1 MLKSGKARLL
11 AYPYQDNMPG
21 MDITGYVAKE
31 SWIKAN
37 GDVAQR
43 FKRAIER
50 ATNYLNQAPKEER
63 DGWVAKFTGM
73 KPEVVAAM
81 TLPDFT
87 TQWNVKSLQDNL
99 DLAVKYKMA
108 KRFDVNTMI
117 WKP

>member
-1 MLKSGKARLL
+1 MKSGKARIL
-11 AYPYQDNMPG
+11 ALPYQDNMPG

-31 SWIKAN
+31 SWLKAN
-37 GDVAQR
+37 GDVARR

-50 ATNYLNQAPKEER
+50 ATEHLNQASKEER

-73 KPEVVAAM
+73 KPDVVAAM

-87 TQWNVKSLQDNL
+87 TQWNVKSLQQNL

-108 KRFDVNTMI
+108 KKFDVGIMI